1 MIKHCSREYKQ
12 KRILISTHK
21 YKYGEVME
29 KSVLDLTIK
38 IRNRKKGMTTT
49 EVKDMDGTFVVK
61 LHGMNIE
68 NNFKIHNYP

>member
-1 MIKHCSREYKQ
+1 
-12 KRILISTHK
+12 
-21 YKYGEVME
+21 ME

>member
-1 MIKHCSREYKQ
+1 
-12 KRILISTHK
+12 
-21 YKYGEVME
+21 ME

-68 NNFKIHNYP
+68 NNFKIHNYPWMKMKIMLIKIEWYQ